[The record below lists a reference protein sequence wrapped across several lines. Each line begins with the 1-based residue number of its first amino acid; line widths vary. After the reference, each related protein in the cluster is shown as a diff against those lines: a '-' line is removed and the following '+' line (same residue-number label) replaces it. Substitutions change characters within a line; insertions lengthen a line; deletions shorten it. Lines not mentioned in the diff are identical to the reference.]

1 MVYWYDEIELN
12 LYHKVT
18 RSYRLYGKSR
28 AILNA
33 KSQLKTHV
41 ISAVTNKGQLNFMVL
56 KRRAHS
62 ETFLKFLSRL
72 AQQSTRK
79 VLLILDNHIVH
90 RSTDVRSWIKKN
102 GYHISIIFFPD
113 GIPELNLDEGMSQE
127 EKSKTAG

>member
-1 MVYWYDEIELN
+1 LVYWYNEIELN
-12 LYHKVT
+12 LYHKAA
-18 RSYRLYGKSR
+18 RSYRLHDKSP
-28 AILNA
+28 AVLNA

-41 ISAVTNKGQLNFMVL
+41 LSAVTNKGKPNFMIL

-90 RSTDVRSWIKKN
+90 RSTEVRSWIEKN
-102 GYHISIIFFPD
+102 GYHIRLFFLPN
-113 GIPELNLDEGMSQE
+113 PVAHLKPDEGLS
-127 EKSKTAG
+127 